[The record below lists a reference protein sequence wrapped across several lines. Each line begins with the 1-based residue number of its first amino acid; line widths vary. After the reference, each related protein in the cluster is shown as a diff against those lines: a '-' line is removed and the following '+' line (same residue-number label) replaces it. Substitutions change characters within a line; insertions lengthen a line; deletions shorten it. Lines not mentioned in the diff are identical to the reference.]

1 MRLESGYTYQE
12 MEIQNGKEEEVERDG
27 VCRMFLVMTWSR
39 DLECLSPGLGKGVVE
54 LGTGRS

>member
-1 MRLESGYTYQE
+1 MDIYTYQE
-12 MEIQNGKEEEVERDG
+12 MEIQYGKEEEVDRDG